1 MLEANL
7 RDEDVFRR
15 GAEAPGLKD
24 AVFKVATRASD
35 HIITART
42 MLQNLSRGE
51 EAGHDFE
58 YEGEGEHQYADANEQ
73 QAEVERRYG
82 GKERSQYEEVVEA
95 FGVMMPA
102 VSTSLWLD
110 RLQRVDFDV
119 FREELRR
126 REWRLPWKA
135 YWAFRRKMF

>member
-1 MLEANL
+1 
-7 RDEDVFRR
+7 
-15 GAEAPGLKD
+15 
-24 AVFKVATRASD
+24 
-35 HIITART
+35 
-42 MLQNLSRGE
+42 
-51 EAGHDFE
+51 
-58 YEGEGEHQYADANEQ
+58 
-73 QAEVERRYG
+73 
-82 GKERSQYEEVVEA
+82 
-95 FGVMMPA
+95 VMMPA